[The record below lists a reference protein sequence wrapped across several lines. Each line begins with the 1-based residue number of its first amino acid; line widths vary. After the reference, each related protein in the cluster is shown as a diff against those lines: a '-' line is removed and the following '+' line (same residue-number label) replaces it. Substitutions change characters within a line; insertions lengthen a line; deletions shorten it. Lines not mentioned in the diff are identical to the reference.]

1 MRRAC
6 LLVSCTPCRLDV
18 VFSLQMYG
26 RHRVSRDVRQRH
38 LADSLDTLLEV
49 YSSLKVSVELDE

>member
-1 MRRAC
+1 MRHAC
-6 LLVSCTPCRLDV
+6 LLAVHNANEDV